1 MFRSRNKHKT
11 IDRVTEYA
19 SCKDF
24 QEIFNE
30 DMVGLHRL
38 AFLLTADHA
47 KAEQCF
53 VAGLEASI
61 HGNPVFRQWARAWSK
76 RAIIQSAIKAIAPK
90 STRYGAIPEAAE
102 VQWNEN
108 EIESIAAVVA
118 SWEPFERF
126 VFVMAVLE
134 GYGLR
139 ECAAL
144 LACSAGCDSCKIPRD
159 ATSGEPITSE
169 GCFSRSRIRS
179 PKQGLCSGPG
189 GVIPPCAITS
199 MMGHEISQV
208 WTERNRGHL
217 CCGRPCNRRGSY

>member
-1 MFRSRNKHKT
+1 MFRSSNKQKP
-11 IDRVTEYA
+11 IERVTEYA

-24 QEIFNE
+24 QQIFNE

-38 AFLLTADHA
+38 AFLLTGDHA
-47 KAEQCF
+47 AAEQCF

-76 RAIIQSAIKAIAPK
+76 RAIIQSAIEAIAPVP
-90 STRYGAIPEAAE
+90 TRHGAILEAAE
-102 VQWNEN
+102 AQWSGNDA
-108 EIESIAAVVA
+108 ESIAVVA

-144 LACSAGCDSCKIPRD
+144 LACPVQDVIAAKSVAMQRL
-159 ATSGEPITSE
+159 ANQ
-169 GCFSRSRIRS
+169 SR
-179 PKQGLCSGPG
+179 PKDVSQDREYVPPG
-189 GVIPPCAITS
+189 NGFARA
-199 MMGHEISQV
+199 QV
-208 WTERNRGHL
+208 A
-217 CCGRPCNRRGSY
+217 

>member
-1 MFRSRNKHKT
+1 MFRSRNKQKT
-11 IDRVTEYA
+11 IERATEYA

-24 QEIFNE
+24 KQIFTE

-53 VAGLEASI
+53 VAGLEDSI

-76 RAIIQSAIKAIAPK
+76 RAIIQSAIKAIAPAP
-90 STRYGAIPEAAE
+90 TRHGALLDGALPGTAEA
-102 VQWNEN
+102 QWQNRN
-108 EIESIAAVVA
+108 DVESIAAVVA

-144 LACSAGCDSCKIPRD
+144 LACPVQDVVTAKSFTLQRLVGQSATEVLSPDRD
-159 ATSGEPITSE
+159 YVR
-169 GCFSRSRIRS
+169 RS
-179 PKQGLCSGPG
+179 QGF
-189 GVIPPCAITS
+189 ARA
-199 MMGHEISQV
+199 QV
-208 WTERNRGHL
+208 A
-217 CCGRPCNRRGSY
+217 

>member
-1 MFRSRNKHKT
+1 MFRRRNKQKT
-11 IDRVTEYA
+11 IGRATEYA

-24 QEIFNE
+24 KQIFTE

-53 VAGLEASI
+53 VAGLEDSI

-76 RAIIQSAIKAIAPK
+76 RTIIQSAIKAIGP
-90 STRYGAIPEAAE
+90 TPGRHGAIPETAE
-102 VQWNEN
+102 AHWQSGDDVET
-108 EIESIAAVVA
+108 IAAVVA

-144 LACSAGCDSCKIPRD
+144 LACPVQDVITAKSFALQRLAGQSATEVLSPDR
-159 ATSGEPITSE
+159 EYVH
-169 GCFSRSRIRS
+169 RS
-179 PKQGLCSGPG
+179 QGF
-189 GVIPPCAITS
+189 ARA
-199 MMGHEISQV
+199 QV
-208 WTERNRGHL
+208 A
-217 CCGRPCNRRGSY
+217 

>member
-1 MFRSRNKHKT
+1 MFRSRNKQKA
-11 IDRVTEYA
+11 IERATEYA

-24 QEIFNE
+24 KQIFTE

-53 VAGLEASI
+53 VAGLEDSI
-61 HGNPVFRQWARAWSK
+61 HGNPVFKQWARAWSK
-76 RAIIQSAIKAIAPK
+76 RAIIQSAIKAVAP
-90 STRYGAIPEAAE
+90 TAARHGTNPETAE
-102 VQWNEN
+102 TPWQNGFDV
-108 EIESIAAVVA
+108 ESIAAVVA

-144 LACSAGCDSCKIPRD
+144 LACPVQDVIAAKSSALQRLAAQSSTEVIFPDR
-159 ATSGEPITSE
+159 EY
-169 GCFSRSRIRS
+169 IRS
-179 PKQGLCSGPG
+179 NNGFAQ
-189 GVIPPCAITS
+189 A
-199 MMGHEISQV
+199 QV
-208 WTERNRGHL
+208 A
-217 CCGRPCNRRGSY
+217 

>member
-1 MFRSRNKHKT
+1 MREFLMFRSRNKQKT
-11 IDRVTEYA
+11 IERATEYA

-24 QEIFNE
+24 QQIFNE

-38 AFLLTADHA
+38 ALMLTADQA

-53 VAGLEASI
+53 VAGLEDSI

-76 RAIIQSAIKAIAPK
+76 RAIIQSAIKALAPAP
-90 STRYGAIPEAAE
+90 TRHGQIPGTAEA
-102 VQWNEN
+102 QWQNG
-108 EIESIAAVVA
+108 IDVESIAAVVA

-144 LACSAGCDSCKIPRD
+144 LACPVQDVITANHSRCSTWRGNQARKSYLQTASTFAGTKVLPALRWRK
-159 ATSGEPITSE
+159 PLL
-169 GCFSRSRIRS
+169 FRL
-179 PKQGLCSGPG
+179 K
-189 GVIPPCAITS
+189 
-199 MMGHEISQV
+199 
-208 WTERNRGHL
+208 
-217 CCGRPCNRRGSY
+217 

>member
-1 MFRSRNKHKT
+1 MFRRRNKQKT
-11 IDRVTEYA
+11 IERATEYA

-24 QEIFNE
+24 KQIFTE

-53 VAGLEASI
+53 VAGLEDSI

-76 RAIIQSAIKAIAPK
+76 RAIIQSAIKAIAPTP
-90 STRYGAIPEAAE
+90 TRHGALPEAAE
-102 VQWNEN
+102 AQWQNGN
-108 EIESIAAVVA
+108 DVESIAAVVA
-118 SWEPFERF
+118 SWEPFDRF

-144 LACSAGCDSCKIPRD
+144 LACPVQDVITAKSFALQRLAAQSAP
-159 ATSGEPITSE
+159 EVL
-169 GCFSRSRIRS
+169 S
-179 PKQGLCSGPG
+179 PDREYVRLGQGF
-189 GVIPPCAITS
+189 ARA
-199 MMGHEISQV
+199 QV
-208 WTERNRGHL
+208 A
-217 CCGRPCNRRGSY
+217 

>member
-1 MFRSRNKHKT
+1 MFRRRNKQKT
-11 IDRVTEYA
+11 IERATEYA

-24 QEIFNE
+24 KQIFTE

-53 VAGLEASI
+53 VAGLEDSI

-76 RAIIQSAIKAIAPK
+76 RAIIQSAIKAVVPTP
-90 STRYGAIPEAAE
+90 TRHGALPETADAYW
-102 VQWNEN
+102 QNGN
-108 EIESIAAVVA
+108 RIESIAAVVA
-118 SWEPFERF
+118 SWEPYERF

-144 LACSAGCDSCKIPRD
+144 LACPVQDVIAAKSVAMQRLAGQ
-159 ATSGEPITSE
+159 SGTEVV
-169 GCFSRSRIRS
+169 S
-179 PKQGLCSGPG
+179 PDREYVLRNQGF
-189 GVIPPCAITS
+189 AQA
-199 MMGHEISQV
+199 QV
-208 WTERNRGHL
+208 A
-217 CCGRPCNRRGSY
+217 